1 MELINFPNVMKDVTQ
16 IQLQLKIM
24 SYDDQYDFGES
35 ICTANQVNTYS
46 LRSYTKEINLEKL
59 VKSCRK
65 LISN

>member
-1 MELINFPNVMKDVTQ
+1 MKLINFPNVMKDVTQ

-24 SYDDQYDFGES
+24 SYDGQYDFGES

-59 VKSCRK
+59 VKGCRK

>member
-1 MELINFPNVMKDVTQ
+1 MKLINFPNVMKDVTQ

-35 ICTANQVNTYS
+35 ICTANRVNTYS